1 MNTNFTLSFHEAA
14 FYFFNQEVKGVENCK
29 EDLINLVHIQ
39 SLTRSKEVYV
49 YEFEQPDND
58 SVGDFKMNYS
68 YVTVHVIFTFSE
80 LTIMHN

>member
-49 YEFEQPDND
+49 YEF
-58 SVGDFKMNYS
+58 
-68 YVTVHVIFTFSE
+68 
-80 LTIMHN
+80 